1 MYQEII
7 YLYRELLSVYVRLVS
22 ILVLFVG
29 RENIYGILFST
40 CVSHPLRHPFSCSLQ
55 VTRKMGNEALNSLHF
70 GTLLPFDK
78 TSMVGEYWSLGPLP
92 NVSLGLSSS
101 YGTYMPHWKHSK
113 PMTSEMWWDLYTMRK
128 TEN

>member
-78 TSMVGEYWSLGPLP
+78 TSMVGEY
-92 NVSLGLSSS
+92 
-101 YGTYMPHWKHSK
+101 
-113 PMTSEMWWDLYTMRK
+113 
-128 TEN
+128 